1 MLSLFLFAAVLSPA
15 VAFAPSRPALVQQI
29 IRCHYAAPMMVSTE
43 EQSAAETTPTE
54 ESEISTTPFTLE
66 DQGDGWDD
74 VRSAVQKA
82 KKERSGAW
90 DELNRLYVSRGV
102 EAAKTGGRWAKVL
115 ADELIDA
122 KVMDSVQS
130 AVADAKPPKLE
141 MPKVELPKVEMPKV
155 EMPKAVSMPKA
166 ATPKA
171 APRPAAPK
179 PKPTPKAAAKP
190 AAAPAAFSFPNLGGK
205 QAAAKKAKE
214 VQAKK
219 AVEEKAAAAKK
230 AASAGQLFV
239 VALTFLF
246 VGGSIFGVSGLFISQ
261 AAPELF
267 KPLLDALPL
276 DALN

>member
-1 MLSLFLFAAVLSPA
+1 M
-15 VAFAPSRPALVQQI
+15 
-29 IRCHYAAPMMVSTE
+29 
-43 EQSAAETTPTE
+43 
-54 ESEISTTPFTLE
+54 
-66 DQGDGWDD
+66 G
-74 VRSAVQKA
+74 
-82 KKERSGAW
+82 
-90 DELNRLYVSRGV
+90 
-102 EAAKTGGRWAKVL
+102 
-115 ADELIDA
+115 DA

-130 AVADAKPPKLE
+130 AVADAKLPKL
-141 MPKVELPKVEMPKV
+141 EMPKV

-190 AAAPAAFSFPNLGGK
+190 AAAPAPFSFPNLGGK
-205 QAAAKKAKE
+205 QAAAKKAEK
-214 VQAKK
+214 VQVKK
-219 AVEEKAAAAKK
+219 AVEEK